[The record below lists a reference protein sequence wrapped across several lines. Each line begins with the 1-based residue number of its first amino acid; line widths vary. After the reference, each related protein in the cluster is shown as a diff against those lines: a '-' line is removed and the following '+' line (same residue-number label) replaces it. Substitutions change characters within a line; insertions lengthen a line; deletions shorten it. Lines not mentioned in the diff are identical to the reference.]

1 MILFAVAMVS
11 VLLGGQ
17 VADPGYQAHVKYRTP
32 PCDPCRAAHAAAEHR
47 RRHGQHSHEVHQLEL
62 ERLRP
67 APADLDPLAESFRRL
82 LDLIAGE
89 CRRAGYL
96 PEGRPA

>member
-1 MILFAVAMVS
+1 MSTVIREPH
-11 VLLGGQ
+11 GT
-17 VADPGYQAHVKYRTP
+17 DPGYQAHIKYRTP
-32 PCDPCRAAHAAAEHR
+32 PCDPCRTAHAAAEHR